1 MKNLISL
8 LTLLILVSCARDIED
23 TAAPVLEVPER
34 LVIDD
39 LQGIRLSSLIVSQQ
53 VNINTKLPEAGI
65 YRIKIYDFS
74 GKLVNQ
80 EKLKG
85 VKGDNILN
93 IYVSSLPKS
102 SYTVELRT
110 MDNELIGRELFSVI
124 R

>member
-53 VNINTKLPEAGI
+53 VNINTKLPEAGM

>member
-8 LTLLILVSCARDIED
+8 LTLLILVSCARDVED
-23 TAAPVLEVPER
+23 AAVPALEVPER

-39 LQGIRLSSLIVSQQ
+39 LQGIKLGSIIVSQQ
-53 VNINTKLPEAGI
+53 VNINTKLPEAGM

>member
-8 LTLLILVSCARDIED
+8 LILLTLVSCAHDVED
-23 TAAPVLEVPER
+23 TAVPALEVPER

-39 LQGIRLSSLIVSQQ
+39 LQGIKLGSIIVSQQ
-53 VNINTKLPEAGI
+53 VNINTKLPEAGM

-102 SYTVELRT
+102 SYTVELTT

>member
-8 LTLLILVSCARDIED
+8 LILLTLVSCARDVED
-23 TAAPVLEVPER
+23 AAVPVLEVPER

-39 LQGIRLSSLIVSQQ
+39 LQGIRLGSLIVSQQ
-53 VNINTKLPEAGI
+53 VNINTKLPEAGM

-110 MDNELIGRELFSVI
+110 MGNELIGRELFSVI

>member
-8 LTLLILVSCARDIED
+8 LTLLTLVSCARDVED
-23 TAAPVLEVPER
+23 AAIPVLEVPER

-39 LQGIRLSSLIVSQQ
+39 LQGIRLGSLIVSQQ
-53 VNINTKLPEAGI
+53 VNINTKLPEAGM

>member
-8 LTLLILVSCARDIED
+8 LILLTLVSCARDIED
-23 TAAPVLEVPER
+23 TAVPVLEVPER

-39 LQGIRLSSLIVSQQ
+39 LQGIRLGSLIVSQQ
-53 VNINTKLPEAGI
+53 VNINTKLPEAGM

-110 MDNELIGRELFSVI
+110 MSNELIGRELFSVI

>member
-8 LTLLILVSCARDIED
+8 LILLTLVSCARDVED
-23 TAAPVLEVPER
+23 AAIPVLEVPER

-39 LQGIRLSSLIVSQQ
+39 LQGIRLGSLIVSQQ
-53 VNINTKLPEAGI
+53 VNINTKLPEAGM

>member
-8 LTLLILVSCARDIED
+8 LILLTLVSCARDIED
-23 TAAPVLEVPER
+23 TAVPVLEVPER

-39 LQGIRLSSLIVSQQ
+39 LQGIRLGSLIVSQQ
-53 VNINTKLPEAGI
+53 VNINTKLPEAGM

>member
-8 LTLLILVSCARDIED
+8 LILLTLVSCARDEED
-23 TAAPVLEVPER
+23 AAIPVLEVPER

-39 LQGIRLSSLIVSQQ
+39 LQGIRLGSLIVSQQ
-53 VNINTKLPEAGI
+53 VNINTKLPEAGM

>member
-8 LTLLILVSCARDIED
+8 LTLLTLVSCARDIED
-23 TAAPVLEVPER
+23 TAVPVLEVPER

-39 LQGIRLSSLIVSQQ
+39 LQGIRLGSLIVSQQ
-53 VNINTKLPEAGI
+53 VNINTKLPEAGM

-102 SYTVELRT
+102 SYTVELRA

>member
-8 LTLLILVSCARDIED
+8 LTLLILVSCARDVED
-23 TAAPVLEVPER
+23 TAVPALEVPER

-39 LQGIRLSSLIVSQQ
+39 LQGIKLGSIIVSQQ
-53 VNINTKLPEAGI
+53 VNINTKLPEAGM

>member
-8 LTLLILVSCARDIED
+8 LILLTLVSCARDIED

-39 LQGIRLSSLIVSQQ
+39 LQGIRLGSLIVSQQ
-53 VNINTKLPEAGI
+53 VNINTKLPEAGM

>member
-8 LTLLILVSCARDIED
+8 LILLTLVSCARDVED
-23 TAAPVLEVPER
+23 AAIPVLEVPER

-39 LQGIRLSSLIVSQQ
+39 LQGIRLGSLIVSQQ
-53 VNINTKLPEAGI
+53 VNINTKLPEAGM

-102 SYTVELRT
+102 SYTVELRA

>member
-39 LQGIRLSSLIVSQQ
+39 LQGIRLGSLIVSQQ
-53 VNINTKLPEAGI
+53 VNINTKLPEAGM

>member
-34 LVIDD
+34 LVIDN
-39 LQGIRLSSLIVSQQ
+39 LQGIRLGSLIVSQQ
-53 VNINTKLPEAGI
+53 VNINTKLPEAGM

>member
-1 MKNLISL
+1 MKRLFN
-8 LTLLILVSCARDIED
+8 LLIFLIIISCARDVEEPIV
-23 TAAPVLEVPER
+23 PIIEVPER
-34 LVIDD
+34 LVIGEF
-39 LQGIRLSSLIVSQQ
+39 QGIKLGSLIVSQQ
-53 VNINTKLPEAGI
+53 VNINTKLPKDGT
-65 YRIKIYDFS
+65 YRIKIYDFT

-110 MDNELIGRELFSVI
+110 MDNNLIGRELFSVV

>member
-8 LTLLILVSCARDIED
+8 LILLTLVSCAREVED
-23 TAAPVLEVPER
+23 TAVPALEVPER

-39 LQGIRLSSLIVSQQ
+39 LQGIKLGSIIVSQQ
-53 VNINTKLPEAGI
+53 VNINTKLPEAGM